1 MIMSHHKAQKAVRI
15 AKLICHFGFLALGLL
30 FLSRNLSRHPTSTTH
45 GIATGVQTKLY
56 QKSSSTG
63 SSFTIERV
71 CAGVRTRLQTQKGLR
86 FALSDVNNIREV
98 ETPPQTYRSRAPTQR
113 GAPPKFRFPIDIRL
127 HYTQTHEDV
136 AQGSFV
142 IQPVLALLA
151 ELTKVQT
158 YHLIEGAIGEIGVHH
173 GKFFVGLAHLAK
185 NHEKLWACDVF
196 EDQALNVDGSGFG
209 DRSAFERACQSNGIG
224 NEDVDVNS
232 GGSADITQLPY
243 RFRLF
248 SVDGGHTRE
257 LTVND
262 LTVAASHLEEGGI
275 IILDDITNLAW
286 PGVIDG
292 FFTWMS
298 YFPQRYAPFFVG
310 YNKVFITQERYH
322 KLFYD
327 TLVQYAANAP
337 EGMRLSIEPGS
348 NTNPHK
354 SKDSGPN
361 QFKWSGYAFVWG
373 DNTVNVTTATSEW
386 TKAIS

>member
-1 MIMSHHKAQKAVRI
+1 MSLESLISQRTAQVLRPRRCKCSFALLVLSLFVYDALLDGRRHVCTPYTSEH
-15 AKLICHFGFLALGLL
+15 APMKLLKVH
-30 FLSRNLSRHPTSTTH
+30 STN
-45 GIATGVQTKLY
+45 
-56 QKSSSTG
+56 
-63 SSFTIERV
+63 EMV
-71 CAGVRTRLQTQKGLR
+71 CAGVKARLRKDKGLR
-86 FALSDVNNIREV
+86 FALTDSLNLSGQRHSDVLEIDQMSLASNN
-98 ETPPQTYRSRAPTQR
+98 TPIP
-113 GAPPKFRFPIDIRL
+113 FRFPEEIRL
-127 HYTQTHEDV
+127 RYIQEHDSV
-136 AQGSFV
+136 AQGSFLV
-142 IQPVLALLA
+142 QPVLALLA
-151 ELTKVQT
+151 ELTKVQAR
-158 YHLIEGAIGEIGVHH
+158 HSIRGAIGEIGVHH
-173 GKFFVGLAHLAK
+173 GKFFVGLAHLAM

-196 EDQALNVDGSGFG
+196 EDQALNMDGSGFG
-209 DRSAFERACQSNGIG
+209 DRRAFEQACQSHGIG

-243 RFRLF
+243 KFRLF

-286 PGVIDG
+286 PQVIDG

-298 YFPQRYAPFFVG
+298 YFPQQYAPFFVG

-322 KLFYD
+322 ELFYD

-337 EGMRLSIEPGS
+337 EGMRLSKEPSS

-354 SKDSGPN
+354 SKDSGKN

-373 DNTVNVTTATSEW
+373 DNTVDVTTATSEW